1 MVVESIGKE
10 YEKYIHLLDRT
21 LKQLDPHE
29 FFSILEGE
37 RNSIAILLKHISGN
51 VLSRLTNFLRDDG
64 EKPWR
69 NRDSEFELVDR
80 DEAALLS
87 QWERAKNLITQQI
100 GSLKEEDLV
109 QAVTVRGEQ
118 MTAVSALVR
127 NLAHFAYH
135 VGQIV
140 FIAKVLKGDKWINQS
155 IPLGQSQAFN
165 AARISPDSK

>member
-10 YEKYIHLLDRT
+10 YEKYIHLLDST
-21 LKQLDPHE
+21 LKQLESHE
-29 FFSILEGE
+29 FFSNLEGE

-51 VLSRLTNFLRDDG
+51 VLSRLTNFLREDG
-64 EKPWR
+64 EKEWR
-69 NRDSEFELVDR
+69 NRDSEFELTDQ
-80 DEAALLS
+80 DDAALLS
-87 QWERAKNLITQQI
+87 QWERAKNIITQQI
-100 GSLKEEDLV
+100 GSLKDQDMAAV
-109 QAVTVRGEQ
+109 VTVRGES
-118 MTAVSALVR
+118 MTAVLALVR